1 MKGSMEER
9 ALTNMHL
16 LETQSLEGSFILKGR
31 SWGWK
36 LEIEGERG
44 TQAAIGLLH
53 NLYF

>member
-1 MKGSMEER
+1 MEETV
-9 ALTNMHL
+9 LTNLPL
-16 LETQSLEGSFILKGR
+16 LETQSLESLFILKGR
-31 SWGWK
+31 SCDWK